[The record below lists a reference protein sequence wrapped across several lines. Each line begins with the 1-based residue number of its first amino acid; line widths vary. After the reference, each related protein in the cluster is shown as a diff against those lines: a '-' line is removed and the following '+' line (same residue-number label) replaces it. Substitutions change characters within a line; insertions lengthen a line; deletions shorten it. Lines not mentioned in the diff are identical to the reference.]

1 MSDFRLEHINIP
13 SENPMDLAKWY
24 ADTFGLSAEKHI
36 ARGEGILMVFQDGTP
51 IQSPDTFHIG
61 LRVGGMSKL
70 NEWRIRFNKT
80 LKIGKEFSSFQ
91 LLDPEGNCVEI
102 YAKNSNL

>member
-13 SENPMDLAKWY
+13 SKNPMDLAKWY
-24 ADTFGLSAEKHI
+24 SSTFGLLADNHI
-36 ARGEGILMVFQDGTP
+36 ARGEGILMVFQEGTP

-61 LRVGGMSKL
+61 FRVSGMSKL
-70 NEWRIRFNKT
+70 NEWRIRFDKT

-91 LLDPEGNCVEI
+91 LLDPEGNCIEI
-102 YAKNSNL
+102 YAENSSS